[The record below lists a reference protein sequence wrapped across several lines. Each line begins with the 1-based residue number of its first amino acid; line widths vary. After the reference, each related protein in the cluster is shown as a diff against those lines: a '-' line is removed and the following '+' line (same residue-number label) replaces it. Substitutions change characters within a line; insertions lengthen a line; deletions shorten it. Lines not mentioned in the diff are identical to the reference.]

1 MTDYSFSFSFLES
14 AVVLLSDSV
23 GKLSFNSRIR
33 IWSAAK
39 AQPVSRSLNIS
50 RNKTTVIIHNFV
62 AITSDHQCQQQSR
75 ACGSWQ
81 GCFASLAVL
90 LRLGLTGAPV
100 KRQIFNLC
108 RAQSSFLA
116 CCSRYL
122 FVVLC
127 GNCWCLQ
134 NQIGVWSPPM
144 SSDSW
149 NTECM
154 PLGDLYVLCVE
165 CVAVESNSGPLRHCW
180 RRCCC
185 RVEALAAFSNS
196 IGFLGWIILNI
207 LH

>member
-1 MTDYSFSFSFLES
+1 MSAAVEGLWQLTGLFASS
-14 AVVLLSDSV
+14 AV
-23 GKLSFNSRIR
+23 
-33 IWSAAK
+33 
-39 AQPVSRSLNIS
+39 
-50 RNKTTVIIHNFV
+50 
-62 AITSDHQCQQQSR
+62 
-75 ACGSWQ
+75 
-81 GCFASLAVL
+81 

-122 FVVLC
+122 FVVLR

-154 PLGDLYVLCVE
+154 PLGDLYVFGVE
-165 CVAVESNSGPLRHCW
+165 CVAVELNSGPLWLCW
-180 RRCCC
+180 GRCCC
-185 RVEALAAFSNS
+185 RVEALAAFLNP
-196 IGFLGWIILNI
+196 IGNIRKWIIFLPFCISKRIAWVNICFLCLVQLLNAEKI
-207 LH
+207 HRNEII